1 MKKNTKDAFEKTDC
15 KTNDLFDDFFSG
27 LYEIN
32 FGFQIIFLFLR
43 CLKE

>member
-1 MKKNTKDAFEKTDC
+1 MLLKKLTAK
-15 KTNDLFDDFFSG
+15 LMIYLMIFSSG
-27 LYEIN
+27 PYEIN